1 MAKYMSRNRNVLDW
15 VYVCRLQNVGW
26 KLAGS
31 LCIEEKSLK
40 ASLELVIDLFGRLRN
55 YVFLNRNVC

>member
-1 MAKYMSRNRNVLDW
+1 MSGNRNVLDW

-31 LCIEEKSLK
+31 LCIEEESLK
-40 ASLELVIDLFGRLRN
+40 AS
-55 YVFLNRNVC
+55 

>member
-1 MAKYMSRNRNVLDW
+1 MSRNRNVLDW

-31 LCIEEKSLK
+31 LCVEEESLK
-40 ASLELVIDLFGRLRN
+40 ASLGLVINLCRTLRN
-55 YVFLNRNVC
+55 SVLLNRNVC